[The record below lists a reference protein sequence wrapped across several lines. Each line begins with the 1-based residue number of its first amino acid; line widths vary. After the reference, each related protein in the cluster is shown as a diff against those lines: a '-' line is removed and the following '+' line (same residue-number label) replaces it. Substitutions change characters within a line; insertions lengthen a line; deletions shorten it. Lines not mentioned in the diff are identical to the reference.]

1 MMKTLKILANT
12 VILSLIFST
21 SVVFAESTAD
31 VKNAIDQTIEQ
42 LEKAVAAFDKGED
55 NKAIVD
61 MLVEAKQIQKSISTS
76 DGKLSMIKSRAVQ
89 KLGQA
94 RTSLNDGDLK
104 GGGESMKEALASYKE
119 LKEKY
124 AVGH

>member
-1 MMKTLKILANT
+1 MMKTLKILANIA
-12 VILSLIFST
+12 ILSLIFST